1 MEYIDA
7 KVFIGITFNYIITK
21 DKIIKEYTETIVN
34 KETCIEL
41 NSKIEIKICLIIN
54 VST

>member
-21 DKIIKEYTETIVN
+21 DKIIKKYTKTIIN
-34 KETCIEL
+34 KETFIKL
-41 NSKIEIKICLIIN
+41 NTKIEIKICLIIN
-54 VST
+54 IST